1 MLSVKE
7 YKTGV
12 IAMHIAAIV
21 IVLLLVIIYF
31 LPGSKNETKMN
42 DEGWLVTAIVT
53 ALVTYG
59 FIELARADEMNEMSL
74 QELKETLA
82 ENENLPDLDQIIHEM
97 GVEDFAADLPDS
109 G

>member
-31 LPGSKNETKMN
+31 LPGSKNETKIN
-42 DEGWLVTAIVT
+42 EEGCLVAAIVT

-59 FIELARADEMNEMSL
+59 FIELAREEEMKEMSL
-74 QELKETLA
+74 QELKDMLA
-82 ENENLPDLDQIIHEM
+82 ENGDLPDLDQMIHEL
-97 GVEDFAADLPDS
+97 GTGDFAADLPDS